1 MNEAMERQAYMQSL
15 TKRLVIFTMATLF
28 FLGVSLYFFI
38 DTAVKQDKSFLV
50 IMVFMCGLLGGFV
63 SIQQRLPK
71 ITLDEMKVLSSSWVS
86 ITLIPINGGIFAL
99 ILMLMFVGQIVQGD
113 MFPHYPDPPVA
124 DAPGFMNW
132 IQHSYP
138 SSGREI
144 AKLLFWSFVSGFSER
159 FVPQIIRRTVDQAE
173 QGDKPA
179 GGSTAPA
186 DTPVAPGPVAKPK
199 EPAKP
204 GAVTPPLM
212 ASTPAGKSEEKGDTP
227 TGASPAAQ

>member
-113 MFPHYPDPPVA
+113 KQRRRI
-124 DAPGFMNW
+124 GRR
-132 IQHSYP
+132 IQRNS
-138 SSGREI
+138 
-144 AKLLFWSFVSGFSER
+144 
-159 FVPQIIRRTVDQAE
+159 AE
-173 QGDKPA
+173 QPERHHK
-179 GGSTAPA
+179 ST
-186 DTPVAPGPVAKPK
+186 VAFLSDPK
-199 EPAKP
+199 
-204 GAVTPPLM
+204 
-212 ASTPAGKSEEKGDTP
+212 SR
-227 TGASPAAQ
+227 